1 MKNKQV
7 LNYVGHIEQLAYARA
22 AELTDGGGR
31 GNRIIDVCN
40 GSGLLF
46 TVCPDRGLD
55 IVEASFNGVPVAYRT
70 CSGHHSRL
78 AYEPGGIH
86 WLRTWPGG
94 LLTTC
99 GLRSAGNPNGEFG
112 LHGRASC
119 AAAEDVSIFREWVD
133 GEYRIL
139 IRGTLREAQIFGED
153 LRMVRTISTAYGSNT
168 IDIHDEITNQAN
180 TPDTL
185 QLVYHCNFGYPLV
198 SPDMK
203 LLAAEHPVVPRT
215 PEAEKGLA
223 EWDVMPPPKKGT
235 PEQCFFHA
243 LPTGK
248 DTTFASMSLVN
259 EKLKIKMTIAYDT
272 RTLPRL
278 AQWKAFDTGAY
289 VIGLEPTNTWLKGRA
304 EEIADGTAQ
313 KINSGE
319 TLRFRVRIAFEKQGE
334 KQGEK

>member
-7 LNYVGHIEQLAYARA
+7 LNYVGSIEQLAYARA
-22 AELTDGGGR
+22 AELTDGAGR

-40 GSGLLF
+40 GSGLSF

-55 IVEASFNGVPVAYRT
+55 IVEANFNGVPMAYRT
-70 CSGHHSRL
+70 CSGHHARYTCHPL
-78 AYEPGGIH
+78 GIH

-94 LLTTC
+94 MLTTC

-112 LHGRASC
+112 LHGRASNS
-119 AAAEDVSIFREWVD
+119 AAEDVSIFREWVD

-139 IRGTLREAQIFGED
+139 IRGVLREAQIFGED
-153 LRMVRTISTAYGSNT
+153 LRMVRTITTAYGRNT
-168 IDIHDEITNQAN
+168 IDVHDEITNQAN
-180 TPDTL
+180 TPDYV

-198 SPDMK
+198 SPDIK
-203 LLAAEHPVVPRT
+203 LVAEKHTVVPRT
-215 PEAEKGLA
+215 AEAEAGLA
-223 EWDVMPPPKKGT
+223 TWDVMPPPKKGM

-243 LPTGK
+243 LPANK
-248 DTTFASMSLVN
+248 DKYASMSIVN
-259 EKLKIKMTIAYDT
+259 EKLKMKATIAYDT

-289 VIGLEPTNTWLKGRA
+289 VIGLEPTNTWLKGRT

-313 KINSGE
+313 KIAAGE
-319 TLRFRVRIAFEKQGE
+319 TLSFRVKIQYENI
-334 KQGEK
+334 

>member
-1 MKNKQV
+1 MKNRQV
-7 LNYVGHIEQLAYARA
+7 LDYVGNIEQLAYARA
-22 AELTDGGGR
+22 AELTDGAGR

-40 GSGLLF
+40 GSGLSF

-55 IVEASFNGVPVAYRT
+55 IVEASYNGVPVAYRT

-78 AYEPGGIH
+78 AYESGGIH

-112 LHGRASC
+112 LHGRVSC
-119 AAAEDVSIFREWVD
+119 AAAEDVGVSREWAG
-133 GEYRIL
+133 GEYQ
-139 IRGTLREAQIFGED
+139 IRVRGVLREARIFGEN
-153 LRMVRTISTAYGSNT
+153 LRMTRTLSTAFGTNA
-168 IDIHDEITNQAN
+168 IDIHDEITNLAG
-180 TPDTL
+180 TPDYV

-198 SPDMK
+198 SPDVRIMAPK
-203 LLAAEHPVVPRT
+203 HPVVPRT

-223 EWDVMPPPKKGT
+223 TWDVMPPPKKGA
-235 PEQCFFHA
+235 PEQCFFHT
-243 LPTGK
+243 LPAGK
-248 DTTFASMSLVN
+248 NHLASMSLVN
-259 EKLKIKMTIAYDT
+259 ETLKMKMTIAYDT

-278 AQWKAFDTGAY
+278 AEWKAFDTGAY

-313 KINSGE
+313 KIRAGE
-319 TLRFRVRIAFEKQGE
+319 TLSFKVRISFET
-334 KQGEK
+334 